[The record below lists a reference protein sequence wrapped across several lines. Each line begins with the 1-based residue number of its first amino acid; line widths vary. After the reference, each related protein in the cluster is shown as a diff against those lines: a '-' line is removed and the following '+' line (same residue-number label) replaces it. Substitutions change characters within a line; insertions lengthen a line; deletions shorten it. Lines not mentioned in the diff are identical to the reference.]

1 MERAVYFDAWY
12 PRQHCYHPSLP
23 PRRLR
28 MIEDLEAYRA
38 TSLVW
43 SALGGGSISL
53 PYLEQEAWQDIDPR
67 MRFYGFVNDAEFIDH
82 CRERGIDVF
91 GIVFEVQGWEFPAE
105 LDEGGGRVLAL
116 NEPRGV
122 GTPAWLGLREFT
134 QNTHPSLWKP
144 FEHYFPEGLV
154 NSDGEP
160 VTDLLE
166 ECVSRDIHGE
176 ALHSVWVEA
185 PDREHYAY
193 LMDRNNPVWREYLR
207 AIVRIQIDAGVA
219 GVELDESDLPLFS
232 MRWGGCFC
240 RDCTK
245 GFRAYLQALPED
257 ALPDELDGVDL
268 DAFDY
273 GSWLLERGH
282 DFQADRAATPLYR
295 EYVGFQRREVTTHFA
310 DLCAY
315 IREYAASKGRTVR
328 VGFNSGDC
336 PPHMYAFAQHADLL
350 AAEQHETKYRQ
361 PAWCR
366 FAAGFAGETPITV
379 VEQPFNGIVPEL
391 VRDLKRG
398 RAYDRLRI
406 MHYEAAALGVNMS
419 IPYGSWLGA
428 VEQDSF
434 WAPHEVL
441 LEIQSFLA
449 DHEELYSTRTFSET
463 AVAYSVPSAF
473 EWQDAGGGRDFAPF
487 SDACDALVREDQP
500 FDVVVLPEGELRP
513 DTIGLAEL
521 AQYRTLVLPS
531 CTVLTP
537 HQAAV
542 LRGFLDRGGHVLV
555 MGATGA
561 NLPGDVRAALLG
573 HPLVR
578 RIDEMRAADLA
589 DGPQVVVD
597 GAPELAVNLQ
607 RTRRGVAVH
616 LIRYDYDPELDTVPI
631 LPELVLRIRLP
642 RWYRHAHAFAPTGG
656 MRARLGMSWHER
668 GMHRLELRDVPLYS
682 VTLLR
687 G

>member
-616 LIRYDYDPELDTVPI
+616 LIRYDYDPELDAVPI